1 MERAAHDFKLGSVR
15 SRAQPIGHCRRTA
28 TQIESQGPRGVQKTS
43 IVLYNIK
50 YLNWQIYI
58 SKKKKMSCVRRHRW
72 LMSEERNEVWPF
84 WWECWVRSWPIGYGD
99 PTKSS
104 QPERSSYTN
113 QRHTK
118 HLRLRELL
126 DNEVRHWYGSYS
138 GSVVWTK
145 LRFPLKP
152 FSLYSRCLYKS
163 REWVHDY
170 QRDEGP
176 TFTLSSRSGGIP
188 LKREPSFE
196 CMYEEELRMPIC
208 WITQIYVGQKTTRS
222 DDSYATELIPYYYYY
237 FFLNSYYVF
246 PSPGVKCWLSFY
258 EYCPGKGHVLR
269 LLPERKKRRSSTTGS
284 SCPPIFSIYT

>member
-1 MERAAHDFKLGSVR
+1 
-15 SRAQPIGHCRRTA
+15 
-28 TQIESQGPRGVQKTS
+28 
-43 IVLYNIK
+43 
-50 YLNWQIYI
+50 
-58 SKKKKMSCVRRHRW
+58 MSCVRRHRW
-72 LMSEERNEVWPF
+72 LPLLMSEVRNEVWPF

-104 QPERSSYTN
+104 QPERSLYTN

-118 HLRLRELL
+118 HLRLQELL

-152 FSLYSRCLYKS
+152 FSYSRCLYKS

-170 QRDEGP
+170 QRRRTD
-176 TFTLSSRSGGIP
+176 FHAVVTLWWYTVP

-196 CMYEEELRMPIC
+196 CVWRAARPIC

-222 DDSYATELIPYYYYY
+222 DDSYATELIPYY
-237 FFLNSYYVF
+237 
-246 PSPGVKCWLSFY
+246 
-258 EYCPGKGHVLR
+258 
-269 LLPERKKRRSSTTGS
+269 LLL
-284 SCPPIFSIYT
+284 F